1 MKKDKLKGYE
11 SPNLELVELRFEG
24 MICGSN
30 NYGTPGQAGGDVIP
44 GNNYNL

>member
-24 MICGSN
+24 MICESTNEEFNEQSN
-30 NYGTPGQAGGDVIP
+30 WSSKGGWA
-44 GNNYNL
+44 